1 MWLRL
6 LFFLFCMPL
15 AVFAA
20 GHHHSHLHSEHSHHH
35 GHKRASNGSSSD
47 GSGLD
52 AARKIL
58 AAGQAAMAHAN
69 HAIIAN
75 PRPNRLEVL
84 NSTELRRTQKA
95 PPPLEYRNATTK
107 SLKSR
112 DTGNGTSKDLRYTIP
127 DELIKAARL
136 LSEAWKPSPEDLD
149 GGYASDVQ
157 HLKDTFLYKNND
169 TNMMPPMLQ
178 YDSGLIKP
186 VHEPPSAFRYSENE
200 TDAADHVI
208 NSDNELHKRASSD
221 WWMATMSQRGSSPF
235 APTGYQVWRDVKDFG
250 AKGKFIGDG
259 VADDTDAIN
268 KAISSGGR
276 CGGGKCT
283 GSTIYPATVYFPPGT
298 YKVSSSIIQYYN
310 TEMIGNPLDL
320 PTIIAAPSF
329 VGLGVITSNVYTG
342 ETSEWYLNQN
352 NFLRSVRNFIIDVR
366 PTPASAQVCGIHWQV
381 AQGTSL
387 ENIHFYMTKFKDDPK
402 TTQQGIYMEN
412 GSGGFLSDLYFVGG
426 KFGQVHWIYLDT
438 TKSMTNHLINS
449 AYMGNQQFTASG
461 LYFEEAE
468 TAIQIHW
475 DWGWTMQNIVVD
487 NCKTGL
493 TIVGGAGGPMSTGQG
508 IGSLHMTDLRFHYVK
523 VAVSTSIM
531 ADNSTALLLSN
542 SGFYN
547 VDTIVEDASKKQVL
561 LRGGKGTVNV
571 DTWGFGRVTSAN
583 GTSAFHNGATLDSPV
598 RNSSLVTGG
607 RKQFFTRRRPK
618 YDNLGFSQI
627 LDAKAYGAKG
637 DGLTDDTAVLNHLF
651 SAAANMSA
659 IVYVPFGVYI
669 ITDTLDIPV
678 GSRVIGQA
686 WPQIM
691 ATGSKFADALKP
703 RVAVRVGLPGQVGV
717 VEIQNMMMTVRGA
730 TAGAI
735 MMEWNVH
742 ESVQGSAGLWD
753 THFRVGGAAGTDL
766 TVKDCPKLSGK
777 VNPNCVAASLMLHL
791 TPDSSAYLE
800 NVWMWTADHDF
811 DTADQTQ
818 VDIYVGRGMLIES
831 KGPTW
836 LWGTSVEHC
845 VMYQYQLSGAQNVVM
860 GLIQTETPYFQSSPN
875 APTPFKPGAFPNDPE
890 FHNCT
895 KTSKSCAMAWALRII
910 DSSAVHVLSAGLYS
924 FFNGYDQTCL
934 NSGRHDCQDKIFYTE
949 QSYDIWVQNLVT
961 LGSVQMVSPLNGVP
975 TLGKPN
981 RNGFASSILAWLG
994 GSRNLTGQRNFEGY
1008 RIYSENTLDIDR
1020 FPDACQNALTALVRC
1035 DNYTAE
1041 WTRPSYHG
1049 VLPNKVSVE
1058 SVCDKGC
1065 AQAMSDWR
1073 SAVDTYCGNAT
1084 WHNGAA
1090 AGVLGAFVSQGI
1102 NETCQTEKNTG
1113 RYCNDIIYKFTVS
1126 ETIEKMPTKDLC
1138 SDCYVSRLKMMQA
1151 SPFSYY
1157 NRDSF
1162 YQDALKEAVKR
1173 CSLSNIPTVAQGS
1186 PFPPAPAEPT
1196 FCLSDV
1202 TYKTKAGDTCDSL
1215 AMKYSV
1221 ASSAIFIGNP
1231 DILDCNDIV
1240 EGVQI
1245 CLPLQCKTYKLEEDD
1260 TCISVAIATGLY
1272 QQDIRTLNPWIH
1284 ELCGNLQSAT
1294 ITLGRVICTTPPGG
1308 KYKHDVNT
1316 TSSDPA
1322 YSEYSDKAIA
1332 PPVGATLADKTTK
1345 DCGRWYTVEKGDNCA
1360 RVLVQY
1366 HISLPLFIQA
1376 NPSVSEGT
1384 CTEDLIPGRTYC
1396 VGPTKEV
1403 SVQKL
1408 KPVPPYTRFGCFA
1421 READTTNRTVL
1432 TLAEAKHVKPMSIVA
1447 CQSYCLQQ
1455 RWTVWGVQNGDSCFC
1470 DNRLRMDSQ
1479 ILKDSDCNMHCN
1491 GNTTN
1496 ICGGKDAIEVF
1507 SEEELLPV
1515 EYESL
1520 GCYVHDLHTYA
1531 IQGTTGGDTFD
1542 SPDEMSVDACASRC
1556 TIEKR
1561 ADFFALWEGNI
1572 CTCGMRMRP
1581 GAQKVNDSRCNV
1593 PCNDQLGGNCGGKGV
1608 AEVYTNKK
1616 KYMVSK

>member
-1 MWLRL
+1 
-6 LFFLFCMPL
+6 
-15 AVFAA
+15 
-20 GHHHSHLHSEHSHHH
+20 
-35 GHKRASNGSSSD
+35 
-47 GSGLD
+47 
-52 AARKIL
+52 
-58 AAGQAAMAHAN
+58 MAHAN
-69 HAIIAN
+69 RAIIEN

-84 NSTELRRTQKA
+84 NSTELRKAQTA
-95 PPPLEYRNATTK
+95 PPPLDYRNVTAK
-107 SLKSR
+107 SLQARGS
-112 DTGNGTSKDLRYTIP
+112 GNRTSKDLRYSVP

-136 LSEAWKPSPEDLD
+136 LSENWRPSSKDLD
-149 GGYASDVQ
+149 GGYAADVQ

-186 VHEPPSAFRYSENE
+186 VYEPPSAFRYSENE
-200 TDAADHVI
+200 TDVPENVVTKDK
-208 NSDNELHKRASSD
+208 ELQKRASSE
-221 WWMATMSQRGSSPF
+221 WWMATISQRGSSPF
-235 APTGYQVWRDVKDFG
+235 APAGYQVWRDVKEFG
-250 AKGKFIGDG
+250 AKGDG

-310 TEMIGNPLDL
+310 TEIIGNPLDL

-366 PTPASAQVCGIHWQV
+366 PTPADAQACGIHWQV

-412 GSGGFLSDLYFVGG
+412 GSGGFLSDLWFVGG
-426 KFGQVHWIYLDT
+426 KFG
-438 TKSMTNHLINS
+438 

-508 IGSLHMTDLRFHYVK
+508 IGSLHLTDLRFHYVQ
-523 VAVSTSIM
+523 VAVSTSVM

-547 VDTIVEDASKKQVL
+547 VDTIVEDTSKKQVL
-561 LRGGKGTVNV
+561 LKGGKGTVNV

-583 GTSAFHNGATLDSPV
+583 GTTAFHNGANLDSPV
-598 RNSSLVTGG
+598 RNESLITGG

-618 YDNLGFSQI
+618 YNDLGFSQI
-627 LDAKAYGAKG
+627 LDAKAYGAQG
-637 DGLTDDTAVLNHLF
+637 DGKTDDTAVLNHLF

-669 ITDTLDIPV
+669 ISDTVEIPV

-703 RVAVRVGLPGQVGV
+703 RVAVRVGLSGQVGV
-717 VEIQNMMMTVRGA
+717 VEIQNMMMTVKGA
-730 TAGAI
+730 TAGVI

-742 ESVQGSAGLWD
+742 ESGQGSAGLWD

-791 TPDSSAYLE
+791 TPDSSGYFE

-845 VMYQYQLSGAQNVVM
+845 VLYQYQLSGAQNVVM
-860 GLIQTETPYFQSSPN
+860 GLIQTETPYFQSFPE
-875 APTPFKPGAFPNDPE
+875 APAPFTPGAFPNDPS

-924 FFNGYDQTCL
+924 FFNRYDQTCL
-934 NSGRHDCQDKIFYTE
+934 KSGRHDCQDKLFYAE
-949 QSYDIWVQNLVT
+949 QSYDVWVQNLVT
-961 LGSVQMVSPLNGVP
+961 LGSIEMVSPLNGVP

-994 GSRNLTGQRNFEGY
+994 GSKNITGQRTFEGY
-1008 RIYSENTLDIDR
+1008 RIHTEETLDIDR
-1020 FPDACQNALTALVRC
+1020 FPEACQNALTSLIRC
-1035 DNYTAE
+1035 DNYTEE
-1041 WTRPSYHG
+1041 WTTASYHG
-1049 VLPNKVSVE
+1049 VLPRKVDVE
-1058 SVCDKGC
+1058 SVCDRGC
-1065 AQAMSDWR
+1065 AQAISDWR

-1084 WHNGAA
+1084 WHNGAG
-1090 AGVLGAFVSQGI
+1090 AGVLGSFVSQGI
-1102 NETCQTEKNTG
+1102 NETCQTDKTG
-1113 RYCNDIIYKFTVS
+1113 KYCNDIINKFTVVNS
-1126 ETIEKMPTKDLC
+1126 IDKIPTNELC
-1138 SDCYVSRLKMMQA
+1138 SDCYVGRLKMMQA

-1157 NRDSF
+1157 NRNSF
-1162 YQDALKEAVKR
+1162 FESALKQAVKR
-1173 CSLSNIPTVAQGS
+1173 CSLSNQPTAAKDS
-1186 PFPPAPAEPT
+1186 PFPPEPSEPA
-1196 FCLSDV
+1196 FCLSEV
-1202 TYKTKAGDTCDSL
+1202 TYTTKAGDTCDSL
-1215 AMKYSV
+1215 ATKYSV
-1221 ASSAIFIGNP
+1221 SSAALFIGNP
-1231 DILDCNDIV
+1231 GIINCTKIV
-1240 EGVQI
+1240 EGVNL
-1245 CLPLQCKTYKLEEDD
+1245 CLPLQCKTFTLEKDD
-1260 TCISVAIATGLY
+1260 SCMSVAAVTGLD
-1272 QQDIRTLNPWIH
+1272 QGDIRSLNPWVH
-1284 ELCGNLQSAT
+1284 PLCNNLQDGT
-1294 ITLGRVICTTPPGG
+1294 ETLGRVICITPPGG
-1308 KYKHDVNT
+1308 KYEHDVNIT
-1316 TSSDPA
+1316 NSDPA
-1322 YSEYSDKAIA
+1322 YSEYADKAVS
-1332 PPVGATLADKTTK
+1332 PPSGATLADKTIK
-1345 DCGRWYTVEKGDNCA
+1345 DCGRWYTVQKGDNCA
-1360 RVLVQY
+1360 VVLVQY

-1384 CTEDLIPGRTYC
+1384 CTTDLVPGRTYC
-1396 VGPTKEV
+1396 VGPTKEAFAA
-1403 SVQKL
+1403 
-1408 KPVPPYTRFGCFA
+1408 KPQSVPPFHRFGCFA
-1421 READTTNRTVL
+1421 READTKNRTVL
-1432 TLAEAKHVKPMSIVA
+1432 TLTKAEHVKPMSITA
-1447 CQSYCLQQ
+1447 CQSFCLQ
-1455 RWTVWGVQNGDSCFC
+1455 RGWRVWGIQNGDSCFC
-1470 DNRLRMDSQ
+1470 DNQLRMDSQ
-1479 ILKDSDCNMHCN
+1479 IVDDSKCNMHCN

-1496 ICGGKDAIEVF
+1496 VCGGKDAIEVF
-1507 SEEELLPV
+1507 SEDSDDQLLPV
-1515 EYESL
+1515 EYGSL
-1520 GCYVHDLHTYA
+1520 GCYVWEEVPPVRGLDQTKNT
-1531 IQGTTGGDTFD
+1531 IQSDD
-1542 SPDEMSVDACASRC
+1542 DMSPHACASAC
-1556 TIEKR
+1556 TIQKK
-1561 ADFFALWEGNI
+1561 ADFWALLGGNS
-1572 CTCGMRMRP
+1572 CTCGMEIAP
-1581 GAQKVNDSRCNV
+1581 GAKKASMDECNT
-1593 PCNDQLGGNCGGKGV
+1593 PCTDGLGENCGGTWK
-1608 AEVYTNKK
+1608 AEVFTNKK
-1616 KYMVSK
+1616 KYVN

>member
-1 MWLRL
+1 
-6 LFFLFCMPL
+6 
-15 AVFAA
+15 
-20 GHHHSHLHSEHSHHH
+20 
-35 GHKRASNGSSSD
+35 
-47 GSGLD
+47 
-52 AARKIL
+52 
-58 AAGQAAMAHAN
+58 MAHAN
-69 HAIIAN
+69 SAIVQN

-84 NSTELRRTQKA
+84 NSTELRKAQKA
-95 PPPLEYRNATTK
+95 PPPLDYRNVTAKTLQARG
-107 SLKSR
+107 SE
-112 DTGNGTSKDLRYTIP
+112 NGTSKDFRYSVP
-127 DELIKAARL
+127 DELIQAARL
-136 LSEAWKPSPEDLD
+136 LSENWKPSSKDLD
-149 GGYASDVQ
+149 GGYAADVQ

-178 YDSGLIKP
+178 YGSGLIEP
-186 VHEPPSAFRYSENE
+186 IHEPPSAFRYSENE
-200 TDAADHVI
+200 TDVTENVDAKDK
-208 NSDNELHKRASSD
+208 ELHKRASSD
-221 WWMATMSQRGSSPF
+221 WWMATISQRGSSPL
-235 APTGYQVWRDVKDFG
+235 APAGYQVWRDVKDFG
-250 AKGKFIGDG
+250 AKGDG

-283 GSTIYPATVYFPPGT
+283 GSTTYPATVYFPPGT

-329 VGLGVITSNVYTG
+329 IGLGVITSNVYTG

-366 PTPASAQVCGIHWQV
+366 PTPANGQVCGIHWQV

-426 KFGQVHWIYLDT
+426 KFG
-438 TKSMTNHLINS
+438 

-487 NCKTGL
+487 NCKTGV

-508 IGSLHMTDLRFHYVK
+508 IGSLHLTDLRFHYVT
-523 VAVSTSIM
+523 VAVSTSVM

-547 VDTIVEDASKKQVL
+547 VDTIVEDTSKKQVL
-561 LRGGKGTVNV
+561 LKGGKGTVNV

-583 GTSAFHNGATLDSPV
+583 GTTAFHNGANLDSPV
-598 RNSSLVTGG
+598 RNESLVTGG
-607 RKQFFTRRRPK
+607 RKQFYTRRRPK
-618 YDNLGFSQI
+618 YDDLGFSQI

-637 DGLTDDTAVLNHLF
+637 DGMTDDTAVLNHLF

-669 ITDTLDIPV
+669 ISDTVEIPV

-703 RVAVRVGLPGQVGV
+703 RVAVRVGLSGQVGV
-717 VEIQNMMMTVRGA
+717 VEIQNMMMTVKGA

-742 ESVQGSAGLWD
+742 ESGQGSAGLWD

-791 TPDSSAYLE
+791 TPDSSGYFE

-818 VDIYVGRGMLIES
+818 VDIYVGRGMLVES

-845 VMYQYQLSGAQNVVM
+845 VLYQYQLSGAQNIVM
-860 GLIQTETPYFQSSPN
+860 GLIQTETPYFQSFPE
-875 APTPFKPGAFPNDPE
+875 APAPFTPGAFPNDPS

-924 FFNGYDQTCL
+924 FFNRYDQTCL
-934 NSGRHDCQDKIFYTE
+934 SSGRHDCQDKLFYAE
-949 QSYDIWVQNLVT
+949 QSYDVWVQNLVT
-961 LGSVQMVSPLNGVP
+961 LGSIEMVSPLNGIP

-994 GSRNLTGQRNFEGY
+994 GSKNVTGQRTFEGY
-1008 RIYSENTLDIDR
+1008 RVHTEKTLDIDR
-1020 FPDACQNALTALVRC
+1020 FPEACQNALTALIRC
-1035 DNYTAE
+1035 DNYTEE
-1041 WTRPSYHG
+1041 WSSASYHG
-1049 VLPNKVSVE
+1049 VLPREVDVE

-1065 AQAMSDWR
+1065 AQAISDWR
-1073 SAVDTYCGNAT
+1073 SAVNTYCGNAT

-1090 AGVLGAFVSQGI
+1090 ASVLGSFVSQGI
-1102 NETCQTEKNTG
+1102 NETCQTDKSG
-1113 RYCNDIIYKFTVS
+1113 KYCNDIINKFTVVDS
-1126 ETIEKMPTKDLC
+1126 IDKMPTSELC
-1138 SDCYVSRLKMMQA
+1138 SDCYIGRLRMMQA

-1157 NRDSF
+1157 NRNSF
-1162 YQDALKEAVKR
+1162 FESALKQAVKR
-1173 CSLSNIPTVAQGS
+1173 CSLSNQPTAAKDS
-1186 PFPPAPAEPT
+1186 PFPPAPSEPA
-1196 FCLSDV
+1196 FCLSEV
-1202 TYKTKAGDTCDSL
+1202 TYTTKAGDTCDSL
-1215 AMKYSV
+1215 ATKYSV
-1221 ASSAIFIGNP
+1221 SSAAIIMGNP
-1231 DILDCNDIV
+1231 GIVNCTNIV
-1240 EGVQI
+1240 EGVSI
-1245 CLPLQCKTYKLEEDD
+1245 CLPLQCKTFTLEKDD
-1260 TCISVAIATGLY
+1260 SCMTVAAATGLD
-1272 QQDIRTLNPWIH
+1272 QGEIRSLNPWVH
-1284 ELCGNLQSAT
+1284 PLCNNLQDGT
-1294 ITLGRVICTTPPGG
+1294 ETLGRVICITPPGG
-1308 KYKHDVNT
+1308 KYEHDVNT
-1316 TSSDPA
+1316 TNSDPA
-1322 YSEYSDKAIA
+1322 YSEYADKAVS
-1332 PPVGATLADKTTK
+1332 PPSGATLADKTIK
-1345 DCGRWYTVEKGDNCA
+1345 DCGRWYTVQKGDNCA
-1360 RVLVQY
+1360 VFLVQY

-1384 CTEDLIPGRTYC
+1384 CTTDLVPGRTYC
-1396 VGPTKEV
+1396 VGPTKEAFAA
-1403 SVQKL
+1403 
-1408 KPVPPYTRFGCFA
+1408 KPQSVPPFHRFGCFA
-1421 READTTNRTVL
+1421 READTKNRTVL
-1432 TLAEAKHVKPMSIVA
+1432 TLTKAEHVKPMSITA
-1447 CQSYCLQQ
+1447 CQSFCLQ
-1455 RWTVWGVQNGDSCFC
+1455 RGWRVWGIQNGDSCFC
-1470 DNRLRMDSQ
+1470 DNQLRMDSQ
-1479 ILKDSDCNMHCN
+1479 IVDDSKCNVHCN

-1496 ICGGKDAIEVF
+1496 VCGGKDAIEVF
-1507 SEEELLPV
+1507 SENSDDQLLPV
-1515 EYESL
+1515 EYGSL
-1520 GCYVHDLHTYA
+1520 GCYVWEEVPPVRGLDQTKNT
-1531 IQGTTGGDTFD
+1531 IQSDD
-1542 SPDEMSVDACASRC
+1542 DMSPHACASAC
-1556 TIEKR
+1556 TIQMK
-1561 ADFFALWEGNI
+1561 ADFWALLGGNS
-1572 CTCGMRMRP
+1572 CTCGMEIAP
-1581 GAQKVNDSRCNV
+1581 GAKKASMDECNT
-1593 PCNDQLGGNCGGKGV
+1593 PCTDGLGENCGGTWK
-1608 AEVYTNKK
+1608 AEVFTNKK
-1616 KYMVSK
+1616 KYVN

>member
-1 MWLRL
+1 MWLR
-6 LFFLFCMPL
+6 FFLLLLYMPFSVL
-15 AVFAA
+15 SV
-20 GHHHSHLHSEHSHHH
+20 GHHHSHLHSH
-35 GHKRASNGSSSD
+35 HKRASNSSSHD
-47 GSGLD
+47 TSSLD
-52 AARKIL
+52 AARKLL

-69 HAIIAN
+69 RAIIAN

-84 NSTELRRTQKA
+84 NSTELRKTEKA
-95 PPPLEYRNATTK
+95 PPPLDYRNGTVK
-107 SLKSR
+107 SLNAR
-112 DTGNGTSKDLRYTIP
+112 DSGNGTSKDLRYSVP
-127 DELIKAARL
+127 EELIKAARL
-136 LSEAWKPSPEDLD
+136 LSENWKPSSTDLD
-149 GGYASDVQ
+149 GGYAADVQ

-186 VHEPPSAFRYSENE
+186 VLEPPSAFRYSEND
-200 TDAADHVI
+200 TDVPEHVVDEDK
-208 NSDNELHKRASSD
+208 NLHKRASSD
-221 WWMATMSQRGSSPF
+221 WWMATISQRGSSPF
-235 APTGYQVWRDVKDFG
+235 APSGYQVWRDVKDFG
-250 AKGKFIGDG
+250 AKGDG

-366 PTPASAQVCGIHWQV
+366 PTPANAQVCAIHWQV

-426 KFGQVHWIYLDT
+426 KFG
-438 TKSMTNHLINS
+438 

-487 NCKTGL
+487 NCNTGL

-508 IGSLHMTDLRFHYVK
+508 IGSLHLTDLRFHYVK
-523 VAVSTSIM
+523 VAVSTSVM
-531 ADNSTALLLSN
+531 SDNSTALLLSN

-547 VDTIVEDASKKQVL
+547 VDTIVQDTFKSQVL

-583 GTSAFHNGATLDSPV
+583 GTTAFHNGANLDSPV
-598 RNSSLVTGG
+598 RNDSLVTGG

-618 YDNLGFSQI
+618 YDDLGFSQI

-637 DGLTDDTAVLNHLF
+637 DGKTDDTAVLKHLF

-669 ITDTLDIPV
+669 ITDTVEIPV

-691 ATGSKFADALKP
+691 ATGSKFADPLKP

-717 VEIQNMMMTVRGA
+717 VEIQNMMMTVKGA

-742 ESVQGSAGLWD
+742 ESGQGSAD

-791 TPDSSAYLE
+791 TPDSSGYFE

-845 VMYQYQLSGAQNVVM
+845 VLYQYQLSGAQNVVM
-860 GLIQTETPYFQSSPN
+860 GLIQTETPYFQSFPE
-875 APTPFKPGAFPNDPE
+875 APAPFKPGAFPNDPE

-924 FFNGYDQTCL
+924 FFNRYDQTCL

-949 QSYDIWVQNLVT
+949 QSYDVWVQNLVT
-961 LGSVQMVSPLNGVP
+961 LGSIEMVSPLNGVP
-975 TLGKPN
+975 TMGKPN

-994 GSRNLTGQRNFEGY
+994 GSKNITGQRNFEGY
-1008 RIYSENTLDIDR
+1008 RIHTENALDIDR
-1020 FPDACQNALTALVRC
+1020 FPEACQNALTALVRC
-1035 DNYTAE
+1035 DNYTEE
-1041 WTRPSYHG
+1041 WTTPSYHG
-1049 VLPNKVSVE
+1049 ILPRDVDIE
-1058 SVCDKGC
+1058 SVCDEGC
-1065 AQAMSDWR
+1065 ARSMSDWR

-1090 AGVLGAFVSQGI
+1090 AGVLGSFISQGI
-1102 NETCQTEKNTG
+1102 NETCQTDKKTG
-1113 RYCNDIIYKFTVS
+1113 KYCNDIIYNFTLS
-1126 ETIEKMPTKDLC
+1126 ESIDKMPTNELC
-1138 SDCYVSRLKMMQA
+1138 SDCYVGRLKMMQA

-1157 NRDSF
+1157 NRDLF
-1162 YQDALKEAVKR
+1162 YEDALKKAVKR
-1173 CSLSNIPTVAQGS
+1173 CSLSNVPTTPKDS
-1186 PFPPAPAEPT
+1186 PFPSEPSEPR
-1196 FCLSDV
+1196 FCLSGV
-1202 TYKTKAGDTCDSL
+1202 TYTTKAGDTCDSL
-1215 AMKYSV
+1215 ALKYSV
-1221 ASSAIFIGNP
+1221 SSAAIFIGNP
-1231 DILDCNDIV
+1231 DILDCADMM
-1240 EGVQI
+1240 EGVSI
-1245 CLPLQCKTYKLEEDD
+1245 CMPLQCKTYKLQEND
-1260 TCISVAIATGLY
+1260 TCMSVAYFTGL
-1272 QQDIRTLNPWIH
+1272 QQDDIRLLNPWVH

-1294 ITLGRVICTTPPGG
+1294 IVLGRVICTTPPGG
-1308 KYKHDVNT
+1308 EYDREVNT
-1316 TSSDPA
+1316 TNSDPA
-1322 YSEYSDKAIA
+1322 YSEYADKAV
-1332 PPVGATLADKTTK
+1332 PPPSGATLATNTTK
-1345 DCGRWYTVEKGDNCA
+1345 ACGRWYTVEKGDDCA

-1366 HISLPLFIQA
+1366 HISLPLFIQS
-1376 NPSVSEGT
+1376 NPSVSEGS
-1384 CTEDLIPGRTYC
+1384 CTTDLVPGRTYC

-1403 SVQKL
+1403 LTQTL
-1408 KPVPPYTRFGCFA
+1408 KPIPPHTRFGCFA
-1421 READTTNRTVL
+1421 READTTNRSVL
-1432 TLAEAKHVKPMSIVA
+1432 TLADAQHVKPMSIVA
-1447 CQSYCLQQ
+1447 CQSFCLQ
-1455 RWTVWGVQNGDSCFC
+1455 RGWTVWGIQNGDSCFC
-1470 DNRLRMDSQ
+1470 DNQLRMDSQ
-1479 ILKDSDCNMHCN
+1479 IIDDSKCNMHCN

-1496 ICGGKDAIEVF
+1496 VCGGKDAIEVF
-1507 SEEELLPV
+1507 GDQDMLRIQ
-1515 EYESL
+1515 YASL
-1520 GCYVHDLHTYA
+1520 GCYSWSKQA
-1531 IQGTTGGDTFD
+1531 IRGTTGGDTIE
-1542 SPDEMSVDACASRC
+1542 SPDEMSVDACASLC
-1556 TIEKR
+1556 TVTKKS
-1561 ADFFALWEGNI
+1561 DFFALWEGKL
-1572 CTCGMRMRP
+1572 CTCGREMTP
-1581 GAQKVNDSRCNV
+1581 GAKTTSMDECNV
-1593 PCNDQLGGNCGGKGV
+1593 ACSGQLGDICGGKGV
-1608 AEVYTNKK
+1608 AEVFTTKTKN
-1616 KYMVSK
+1616 VVAS